1 MRAEDVIAAVR
12 RLRSRFARAGNAI
25 QTRTGAEGL
34 PLKTVHPHWI
44 VGRGLCLFRS
54 EDFANVPKNRRDAA
68 VVHRLPVWSPFQRTG
83 HHCVFSGSTAM
94 VWFWDADVVDPRPDL
109 LDLDSDADLARVRTV
124 PETVFYPRPQAG
136 DGPGADG
143 RSGGF
148 AIQRCHEGFELQFW
162 RNAALVDSLWQPE
175 RPDPARIEWFVARQE
190 LAGDTA
196 DDAPAEPAP
205 ATAVE
210 PWAFPITPRAW
221 LLANER
227 NLVIAGLALAVAVAG
242 FQEAR
247 HWRLHLAAR
256 AAESELAEIDSEL
269 APVLGARAELAALN
283 RRTERLA
290 GLLDTP
296 SQAFVMARVDQAL
309 PDPATEFRGWRY
321 QRGELVVI
329 LGDRNLDTV
338 ATVAALQGDSLFTD
352 VEPGQAQPG
361 GMEIR
366 LRIDPA
372 AGRGGSG

>member
-1 MRAEDVIAAVR
+1 MQAKDVIEAAR
-12 RLRSRFARAGNAI
+12 RLRTRFARAGNAI
-25 QTRTGAEGL
+25 QTRTGAEAL
-34 PLKTVHPHWI
+34 AFKTVHPHWI
-44 VGRGLCLFRS
+44 VGRGLCLYRS

-68 VVHRLPVWSPFQRTG
+68 VLHRLPVWSPFQRTG

-94 VWFWDADVVDPRPDL
+94 VWLWDADVVDSQLDL
-109 LDLDSDADLARVRTV
+109 LDLDSDADHARVRTV
-124 PETVFYPRPQAG
+124 PETVFYPRPE
-136 DGPGADG
+136 ADG
-143 RSGGF
+143 RNDGL
-148 AIQRCHEGFELQFW
+148 AIQQCHEGFELQFW
-162 RNAALVDSLWQPE
+162 RNATLVDSLWQPD

-190 LAGDTA
+190 LTDDTA
-196 DDAPAEPAP
+196 GDAPAEPAP
-205 ATAVE
+205 ATAGE

-247 HWRLHLAAR
+247 HWRLHLATR
-256 AAESELAEIDSEL
+256 AAVGELAQIESEL

-283 RRTERLA
+283 RRAERLA

-296 SQAFVMARVDQAL
+296 SQAFVMAQVDRAL

-329 LGDRNLDTV
+329 VGDRNLDTV
-338 ATVAALQGDSLFTD
+338 AAVAALQGESLFTG
-352 VEPGQAQPG
+352 VEPGQAQQG

-366 LRIDPA
+366 LRVDPA
-372 AGRGGSG
+372 AIRGGSG